1 MFSITF
7 PRLTFPDPQ
16 KSHSSSSVMAHIAT
30 DNLTANNLGQLSKI
44 SPEICSEK
52 FIKECKELCELAQYV
67 YFDEVPVGFVVSNVF
82 QPQNSS
88 VPIGLII
95 SVLKVLPAYAH
106 KYGLENA
113 LISYVEKMTT
123 EKRLLHRIFL
133 LADRNNDQWLIAYA
147 RKHGFGEDTKT
158 PVHIDS
164 KHQLDSNGKILLVKH
179 L

>member
-1 MFSITF
+1 
-7 PRLTFPDPQ
+7 
-16 KSHSSSSVMAHIAT
+16 MAHIAT

-44 SPEICSEK
+44 SSPEIYSEK
-52 FIKECKELCELAQYV
+52 FIKECKELGELAQYV

-133 LADRNNDQWLIAYA
+133 LADRKNDQWLIAYA
-147 RKHGFGEDTKT
+147 RKQAL
-158 PVHIDS
+158 V
-164 KHQLDSNGKILLVKH
+164 KILNACSY
-179 L
+179 